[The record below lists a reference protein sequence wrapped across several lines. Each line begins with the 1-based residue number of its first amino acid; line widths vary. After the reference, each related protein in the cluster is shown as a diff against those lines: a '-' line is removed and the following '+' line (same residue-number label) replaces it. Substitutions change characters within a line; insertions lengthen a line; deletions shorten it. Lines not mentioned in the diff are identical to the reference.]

1 MISSV
6 LQMSTPNL
14 FAIGDSHCIF
24 YIDSPAIHHHWV
36 GWGGM
41 PVTMYTFVESGL
53 PLYNIV
59 ERLPPGDICTLNIR
73 EGDYVLFSYGWN
85 DVQKNIHTYSNGDY
99 KHVIDTMVTQ
109 YIQTLRTYSDG
120 TRFRIRPIVNC
131 VYPIPLSVNDAMRGS
146 EEERIAYTR
155 YMNERLRAACAEHTI
170 PFFDI
175 YDLLSEHD
183 KLRSEYA
190 DNDLTHLNRTHTGLR
205 AILEEKLTAICQ
217 TY

>member
-1 MISSV
+1 
-6 LQMSTPNL
+6 MSMPNL

-24 YIDSPAIHHHWV
+24 YFDSPAIHHHWV

-53 PLYNIV
+53 PLYNI
-59 ERLPPGDICTLNIR
+59 R

-99 KHVIDTMVTQ
+99 KAVIDTMVSQ

-131 VYPIPLSVNDAMRGS
+131 VYPIPLSVNDAIRGS

-155 YMNERLRAACAEHTI
+155 YMNERLRVACAEHAI

-175 YDLLSEHD
+175 YDLLSEQD

-217 TY
+217 NY